1 MKRILW
7 ALTFCFLATSLFAQS
22 RFAAEV
28 KPAQSGGELRLCI
41 FSEPLTFN
49 PLLAEDVSS
58 ETVRYL
64 TAGVLLRVD
73 RVTQKAEPGLA
84 TSWKVLDGGKRIHFS
99 LRTGLRFSDGT
110 PFSASD
116 VAYTVQ
122 QLMDPALHSA
132 TGDAFRSSGGK
143 VITRVISPTEIDITF
158 STPVAGLADLF
169 DTVGILSAQS
179 PQKEMAVLGPFYVAE
194 HKSGAHLVLKRNP
207 YYWKKDAAGRQ
218 LPYLDSVRLDIQA
231 NDEIQALRYSRGE
244 IHMINKVAP
253 GVFDKLAGNGVSVQD
268 AGVTTDTEQIWFN
281 QVPTAPI
288 PDYKRAW
295 FASTNF
301 RRAVSEAINRADVA
315 RIAFHQHASPAVGVV
330 SPANKFWFNAKL
342 QPHPYDPASALRRL
356 QADGFHM
363 DNGVLRD
370 KGGHEVEF
378 SIIGKAGDAARQQT
392 AALIQQDLKKIGIK
406 ANIVPMDMPAVIE
419 RITTTFNYE
428 ACILGLTNVTLDP
441 NAQMNVWLS
450 SADTHQWNPQQK
462 SPATAWEAEID
473 RLMLLLASSADDN
486 KRKQY
491 WDRVQQIAWEQ
502 EPFIYL
508 VNKHALVA
516 IAPAVKNGQPSA
528 LFPQTFWNVEQL
540 SLTH

>member
-7 ALTFCFLATSLFAQS
+7 AAVFFFLTTSLFAQS
-22 RFAAEV
+22 RFAAEA

-58 ETVRYL
+58 GTVRYL

-143 VITRVISPTEIDITF
+143 VVTRVISPTEIDITF
-158 STPVAGLADLF
+158 SAPVAGLADLF

-194 HKSGAHLVLKRNP
+194 HKSGAYIVLKRNP

-231 NDEIQALRYSRGE
+231 NEEIQALRYSRGE

-356 QADGFHM
+356 QADGFRLE
-363 DNGVLRD
+363 NGMLRD
-370 KGGHEVEF
+370 KSGHEVEF
-378 SIIGKAGDAARQQT
+378 SIIGKAGDVARQQT
-392 AALIQQDLKKIGIK
+392 AALIQQDLKKIGMK
-406 ANIVPMDMPAVIE
+406 VNIVPMDMPAVIE

-473 RLMLLLASSADDN
+473 RLMLSLASSADDN

-516 IAPAVKNGQPSA
+516 IAPAVKNGQPSG

>member
-1 MKRILW
+1 MKRILPVW
-7 ALTFCFLATSLFAQS
+7 AACLVAASLLPQTH
-22 RFAAEV
+22 
-28 KPAQSGGELRLCI
+28 PAQSGGELRLCI
-41 FSEPLTFN
+41 FSEPVTFH
-49 PLLAEDVSS
+49 PLLADEISS

-73 RVTQKAEPGLA
+73 RVTQKPEPGLA
-84 TSWKVLDGGKRIHFS
+84 SSWKVLDGGKRIHFS
-99 LRTGLRFSDGT
+99 LRSGLRFSDGT

-122 QLMDPALHSA
+122 QLMDPALHSP
-132 TGDAFRSSGGK
+132 TGDAFRSSSAQ
-143 VITRVISPTEIDITF
+143 VLTRVVSPTEIDLMF
-158 STPVAGLADLF
+158 SAPVAGLADLF
-169 DTVGILSAQS
+169 DTVAILSAQS

-194 HKSGAHLVLKRNP
+194 HKAGAYILLKRNP
-207 YYWKKDAAGRQ
+207 YYWKKDQAGRQ

-253 GVFDKLAGNGVSVQD
+253 GVYDKLAGDGVAVQD

-281 QVPTAPI
+281 QSPTAPI

-295 FASTNF
+295 FASANF

-315 RIAFHQHASPAVGVV
+315 RIAFHQHASPAIGVV
-330 SPANKFWFNAKL
+330 SPANRFWFNSKL
-342 QPHPYDPASALRRL
+342 KPHPYDPASALHRL
-356 QADGFHM
+356 QEAGFRM

-370 KGGHEVEF
+370 NGGHEVEF
-378 SIIGKAGDAARQQT
+378 SIIGKAGDEARQQT
-392 AALIQQDLKKIGIK
+392 AALIQQDLKKIGMK
-406 ANIVPMDMPAVIE
+406 VNIVPLDMHAVIE
-419 RITTTFNYE
+419 RITGTFNYE
-428 ACILGLTNVTLDP
+428 ACILGLTNATLDP
-441 NAQMNVWLS
+441 NTQMNIWLS
-450 SADTHQWNPQQK
+450 SAEMHQWNPQQK
-462 SPATAWEAEID
+462 SPATSWEAEID
-473 RLMLLLASSADDN
+473 HLMRALASSADDH

-491 WDRVQQIAWEQ
+491 WDRVQEIAWEQ

-516 IAPAVKNGQPSA
+516 IAPTVKNAQPSA